1 MPLNTKLSGPSPLRY
16 LQGRKTLF
24 SPKVSDKFLKS
35 WLFSKV
41 STPSQQLSIIYA
53 SCSTRHFQEA
63 FRFLSKQKLWLISIF
78 KKKKQQ
84 CSSTTQD
91 HAKPYKIIHY
101 IAMHRG
107 VSLEKVIVIAKYFEM
122 IKDHKTLE
130 RNKLILKNV

>member
-63 FRFLSKQKLWLISIF
+63 FRFLSKQKLWLTSIF
-78 KKKKQQ
+78 KKTKKKQ

-91 HAKPYKIIHY
+91 HARPYKI
-101 IAMHRG
+101 MQRG

-130 RNKLILKNV
+130 RKKLILKHV